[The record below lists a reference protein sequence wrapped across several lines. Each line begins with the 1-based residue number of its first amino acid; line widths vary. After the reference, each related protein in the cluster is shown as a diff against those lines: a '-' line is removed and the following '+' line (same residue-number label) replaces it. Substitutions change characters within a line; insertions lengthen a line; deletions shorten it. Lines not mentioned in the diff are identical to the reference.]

1 MTKTSRD
8 SNPSRSPDVQEDVD
22 PVEDD
27 IWDLGRDAD
36 VEQEVGGV
44 GLIGLCVLF
53 AQFKADEILKF
64 EAGNLHEHEEKT
76 FNFLL

>member
-36 VEQEVGGV
+36 VEQDVGGV
-44 GLIGLCVLF
+44 GLVRLGVLL
-53 AQFKADEILKF
+53 AQLEADKVLETG
-64 EAGNLHEHEEKT
+64 EALGCL
-76 FNFLL
+76 